1 MRLWI
6 AAVGAVAAL
15 ALVGGAGTASATV
28 GYTPGSSSS
37 SSSDFLWFVGRGDV
51 ISNFGKGALVPNLDV
66 QSVYSLTNTVTCTY
80 PDGAV
85 RSFSGSWNFYIWGYA
100 QPRYAPGNDQITGYL
115 FGPGDGHFYG
125 RFGGADDAGAPFWE
139 SVGCPA
145 SGVGWGNDSAI
156 PRTAVDTGTISFYV
170 N

>member
-115 FGPGDGHFYG
+115 FGPGMGISMDDSGVQMTPG
-125 RFGGADDAGAPFWE
+125 PRSGSPLAAQLRALGGATTRRFLGRQWTQE
-139 SVGCPA
+139 RSR
-145 SGVGWGNDSAI
+145 S
-156 PRTAVDTGTISFYV
+156 T
-170 N
+170 